1 MVLLILDAQRQIT
14 SPALYQFDQFVAS
27 VCTLIR
33 TARENGIEVIYVRHD
48 DGPGTP
54 LTRGTDGF
62 EIYDAFAPQP
72 TERLF
77 DKSVN
82 SAFRDTGLREYLQA
96 KGETD
101 VILAGLQTDYCMDAT
116 VKAGFE
122 HGFCMIVPE
131 GANSTFDNPYMTA
144 EISVLYHNDF
154 LWKNRYALCLSMEET
169 LTRMKTKAL

>member
-1 MVLLILDAQRQIT
+1 MVLLILDAQKAIT
-14 SPALYQFDQFVAS
+14 TTELYQFERFVS
-27 VCTLIR
+27 HVRTLIR

-48 DGPGTP
+48 DGPGTS

-62 EIYDAFAPQP
+62 QIYDAFAPQP
-72 TERLF
+72 TEHIF
-77 DKSVN
+77 DKCVN
-82 SAFRDTGLREYLQA
+82 SAFRDTGLREYLQE

-122 HGFCMIVPE
+122 HGFGMIVPE

-144 EISVLYHNDF
+144 ETSVQYHNNF
-154 LWKNRYALCLSMEET
+154 LWKNR
-169 LTRMKTKAL
+169 

>member
-1 MVLLILDAQRQIT
+1 MVLLILDAQKAIT
-14 SPALYQFDQFVAS
+14 TPTLYQFDRFVS
-27 VCTLIR
+27 HVRTLIR
-33 TARENGIEVIYVRHD
+33 TARKNGIEVIYVRHD

-62 EIYDAFAPQP
+62 EIYDTFAPQP
-72 TERLF
+72 TERIF
-77 DKSVN
+77 DKCVN
-82 SAFRDTGLREYLQA
+82 SAFRDTGLREYLQE

-101 VILAGLQTDYCMDAT
+101 VVLAGLQTDYCMDAT

-144 EISVLYHNDF
+144 ETSVHYHNEF
-154 LWKNRYALCLSMEET
+154 LWKNRYAQCLSMEDT
-169 LTRMKTKAL
+169 LARMTSPQ